1 MRPVTTTLIV
11 SAVLTGI
18 LSLFSAVPQSM
29 TTEGLYENLGD
40 LSVGSV
46 RLTRYESIFGR
57 LGNPVIVADVA
68 LTEAAQSL
76 DAHREATVVAEA
88 LIKSMPETLQS
99 AAVEVHLKVP
109 QTDATTARE
118 FKSSPQEWQKLIH
131 KEDLEKA
138 AEAIQGP

>member
-18 LSLFSAVPQSM
+18 LSIFAAVPQNL
-29 TTEGLYENLGD
+29 TANGLYENLGD

-46 RLTRYESIFGR
+46 RLTRYESFFGR

-68 LTEAAQSL
+68 LTEAAQTL
-76 DAHREATVVAEA
+76 DAHREATEVAEA
-88 LIKSMPETLQS
+88 LLKSMPETINS

-109 QTDATTARE
+109 QSDTTTERA
-118 FKSSPQEWQKLIH
+118 FKSSPQEWQKMIH
-131 KEDLEKA
+131 TEDLEKA